1 MSAAFSAAVAFSP
14 PLPRPLLSCRSTVL
28 LHHRRRVVLARRLN
42 RLSSFRKCHLCR
54 CRCPGLNL
62 YAAGTITCNQV
73 KMGDNVDDETCEL
86 VSGIDLTIGDEQDSI
101 RAYLL
106 KAVKNNNGTG
116 VLLLSDIFGFEDSST
131 RDFAYRVACNGY
143 NVLVPD
149 LFRGNPWKKGQ
160 PFTEFEQWL
169 TRHPPSMVAK
179 DIDASTKWLIDE
191 FAAAGISKKLGIIGF
206 CYGGGKLV
214 ETLARDRQAH
224 FGTGVCF
231 YASGVDTSLAKDL
244 RVPILFISGDKEDD
258 VCPVNRLREMEKC
271 IDGSRVVVY
280 YGRGN
285 GFVHRPDSQ
294 EEDGDA
300 EDAFAITRSWLHD
313 ILIASKN
320 LVL

>member
-1 MSAAFSAAVAFSP
+1 MSAVAFSLP
-14 PLPRPLLSCRSTVL
+14 PRPLLSRRSTL
-28 LHHRRRVVLARRLN
+28 FPLHERRLGLARHHD
-42 RLSSFRKCHLCR
+42 RLSPSRKCHLYR
-54 CRCPGLNL
+54 CRCPGLNS

-73 KMGDNVDDETCEL
+73 KVEDDVDDETCEL
-86 VSGIDLTIGDEQDSI
+86 VNGVDLTIGDDQDSI

-149 LFRGNPWKKGQ
+149 LFRENPWKQGQ

-169 TRHPPSMVAK
+169 TTHTPSMVAK
-179 DIDASTKWLIDE
+179 DIDAAAKWLIDE
-191 FAAAGISKKLGIIGF
+191 FAAAGISKKLGIVGF
-206 CYGGGKLV
+206 CFGGGKLV

-231 YASGVDTSLAKDL
+231 YGSRIVTSLARDI
-244 RVPILFISGDKEDD
+244 RVPVLFISGDKDD
-258 VCPVNRLREMEKC
+258 LCPIDGLREMEKC
-271 IDGSRVVVY
+271 ISGSRVVVY
-280 YGRGN
+280 HGRGH

-294 EEDGDA
+294 EDDEDA
-300 EDAFAITRSWLHD
+300 EDAFAIMRSWLAD
-313 ILIASKN
+313 SLMLSKN
-320 LVL
+320 HVL